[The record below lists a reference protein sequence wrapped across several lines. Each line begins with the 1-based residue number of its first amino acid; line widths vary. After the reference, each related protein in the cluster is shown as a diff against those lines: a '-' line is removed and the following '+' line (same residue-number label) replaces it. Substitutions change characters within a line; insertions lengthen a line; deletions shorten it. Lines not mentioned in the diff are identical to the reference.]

1 MLTSFRRSA
10 PVPLGTAVRVC
21 ALVGIAFAGTG
32 LAQDD
37 DKDKEKKEV
46 KRPSLQLKV
55 SPAISFSPA
64 RVVVSAELKGGAD
77 DKADLYCPNLEWEW
91 GDGTRS
97 EAQTDCAPFEPG
109 TSEIKRRFSSSHT
122 YTTAGNYRAQLRLKR
137 GSKVLVGGHV
147 NVQVRAGL
155 RDRTDP
161 F

>member
-1 MLTSFRRSA
+1 MLTGFRPSTA
-10 PVPLGTAVRVC
+10 FPLGAAVRVC
-21 ALVGIAFAGTG
+21 ALVCIALAGMG
-32 LAQDD
+32 LSQDD
-37 DKDKEKKEV
+37 KNGKDVRK
-46 KRPSLQLKV
+46 PSLLLKV

-77 DKADLYCPNLEWEW
+77 DKDDLYCPNLEWEW

-109 TSEIKRRFSSSHT
+109 KSEIKRRFSSSHT

-147 NVQVRAGL
+147 SVQVRAGL